1 MGHEWRLCDNT
12 LTRMSHPL
20 ADICKHTHIN
30 TYTCTQTSQACISQD
45 CMDLIASTTCLISS
59 PECPCRSP
67 RTPRG
72 GGGGG
77 GEMSLYPCTPY
88 VPPPPPPPHLMPP
101 PLPNQPL
108 LCVSSSSTTN
118 SCDHALDNLHTLT
131 NTNHSCLCFSITCSY
146 LMPALNA
153 HVS

>member
-30 TYTCTQTSQACISQD
+30 TYTCTQTSQACVSQD

-67 RTPRG
+67 RTPRAG

-77 GEMSLYPCTPY
+77 DEPVPLYP
-88 VPPPPPPPHLMPP
+88 LRSP

>member
-30 TYTCTQTSQACISQD
+30 TYTCTQTSQACVSQD

-77 GEMSLYPCTPY
+77 GGGDEPVPLYPLRS
-88 VPPPPPPPHLMPP
+88 PPPPPHLMPP
-101 PLPNQPL
+101 PPSQINHCFVSHRLPLQTHVTLPL
-108 LCVSSSSTTN
+108 TTFT
-118 SCDHALDNLHTLT
+118 H
-131 NTNHSCLCFSITCSY
+131 
-146 LMPALNA
+146 
-153 HVS
+153 